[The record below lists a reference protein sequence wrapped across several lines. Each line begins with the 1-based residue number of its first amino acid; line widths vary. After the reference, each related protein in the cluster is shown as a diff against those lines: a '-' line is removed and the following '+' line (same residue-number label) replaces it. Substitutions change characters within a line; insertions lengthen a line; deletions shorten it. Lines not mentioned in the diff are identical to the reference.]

1 MLAIKIERPVLLNPI
16 TSQSTHTLVL
26 QRAAFNQHSPGSSVH
41 SEGPWDTQCQCQ
53 WHRTLIPWLLCHNC
67 ELPKALQ
74 ARRERRQAAVY
85 VKLLHIT

>member
-1 MLAIKIERPVLLNPI
+1 MLAIKIERPVLLNPV

-26 QRAAFNQHSPGSSVH
+26 QRAAFNQHRPWELCSFRRTLGHSV
-41 SEGPWDTQCQCQ
+41 SGR

-74 ARRERRQAAVY
+74 ARREHRQAAVY